1 MRTVSATDARSHLF
15 TLIEQA
21 GKPGSFI
28 AIKHRDLPDVVLMS
42 IDEFEGWQETLEIM
56 SDPALMKDIRLA
68 MRERKTVPLE
78 DLERMEHAELRDVR
92 RRSQK
97 KGRKAVREA
106 SQAR

>member
-1 MRTVSATDARSHLF
+1 MKTVSATDARSHF
-15 TLIEQA
+15 FDLIEQA

-56 SDPALMKDIRLA
+56 SDHELMKDIRLA

-78 DLERMEHAELRDVR
+78 DLERMEHATARDVH

-97 KGRKAVREA
+97 KGRKAVRA
-106 SQAR
+106 SSKER